1 MKTYTIAV
9 GSLNP
14 VKVQA
19 VEDAFALVFP
29 EFKILSKGTEVS
41 SGVSDQPMSDEESIR
56 GAKKRAKDARDVCD
70 ADFGVGIEG
79 GLQKTDGL
87 WFDTGWIVVV
97 DKKGNEGIGSTIKME
112 VPEKILEEIYKGKE
126 LGEVIDL
133 VFGTDNA
140 KQKEGHFGL
149 MTKNAITRTSAYK
162 DGVVAAL
169 VRFIH
174 PHLFIK

>member
-1 MKTYTIAV
+1 MKIYSIAI

-19 VEDAFALVFP
+19 VEDAFTLVFP
-29 EFKILSKGTEVS
+29 EFKILSKGIEVS
-41 SGVSDQPMSDEESIR
+41 SGVSNQPMSDEESIR
-56 GAKKRAKDARDVCD
+56 GARKRAKDARDVCD

-112 VPEKILEEIYKGKE
+112 VPEMILQMIHDGKE
-126 LGEVIDL
+126 LGEVIDV

-140 KQKEGHFGL
+140 KQKKGILG
-149 MTKNAITRTSAYK
+149 
-162 DGVVAAL
+162 
-169 VRFIH
+169 
-174 PHLFIK
+174 